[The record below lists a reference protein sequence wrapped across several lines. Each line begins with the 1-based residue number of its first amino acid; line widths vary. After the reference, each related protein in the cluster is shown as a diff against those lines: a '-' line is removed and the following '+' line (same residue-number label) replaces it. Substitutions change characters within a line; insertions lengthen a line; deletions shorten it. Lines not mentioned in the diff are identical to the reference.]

1 MKLLLA
7 EDEVELSN
15 ALVAI
20 LSHNHYTVDAVYDG
34 QTAIDYLLVEEY
46 DGVIL
51 DIMMP
56 KKSGIEVIKE
66 LRESGNN
73 VPVLFLTAK
82 SEIDDRV
89 LGLDL
94 GADDYLTKP
103 FAMKELLARIRSIT
117 RRKTEN
123 TSTVLKYGNISLDQT
138 TAELT
143 GDDTDNSIRL
153 TNKEFQ
159 MMEMFLSSPE
169 TIISVDRFFERI
181 WGYDSDTETNVV
193 WVNISTLRKRLASLN
208 ADICIKAM
216 RNQGYI
222 LTKN

>member
-20 LSHNHYTVDAVYDG
+20 LRHNHYTVDAVYDG

-123 TSTVLKYGNISLDQT
+123 ATTVLKYGNINLDQT
-138 TAELT
+138 TATLS

-169 TIISVDRFFERI
+169 TIISVDRLFERI

-193 WVNISTLRKRLASLN
+193 WVNISTLRKRLTSLN
-208 ADICIKAM
+208 ANIRIKAM
-216 RNQGYI
+216 RNQGYV
-222 LTKN
+222 LTKE